1 MRLNAYIASC
11 GVSSRR
17 KAEIIILEG
26 RVQVN
31 GKIVLAPFF
40 QVDPDNDTV
49 TLDRKR
55 LNLSQHVYYVIN
67 KPTGYVCA
75 SSDKYDPVIVSLI
88 PNHNERLYPVGRLD
102 RESEGL
108 LILTNDGNFTQSILH
123 PSKEIRKEYEALL
136 NIPINDKQIE
146 RWRRGFEISARDIKA
161 TSINVTDRESYK
173 QPEPSQRGQEIFETR
188 HVKPLSISVMER
200 EPANQW
206 VSIVIVEGLKRE
218 IRLMAMDAGLKVK
231 RLIRRKIGKM
241 RLEKLSAGE
250 FVSLSFS
257 DLYTKIFNGGIV

>member
-40 QVDPDNDTV
+40 QVDPENDII
-49 TLDRKR
+49 TLDKKKI
-55 LNLSQHVYYVIN
+55 NLSQHVYYVIN

-75 SSDKYDPVIVSLI
+75 ASDKYDPVVIDLI
-88 PNHNERLYPVGRLD
+88 QNHNERLYPVGRLD
-102 RESEGL
+102 RDSEGL
-108 LILTNDGNFTQSILH
+108 LILTNDGEFTQSILH

-136 NIPINDKQIE
+136 NIPINIKQLE
-146 RWRRGFEISARDIKA
+146 RWRKGFEI
-161 TSINVTDRESYK
+161 
-173 QPEPSQRGQEIFETR
+173 PEGH
-188 HVKPLSISVMER
+188 HVKPLSINIIER
-200 EPANQW
+200 EPVNQW

-218 IRLMAMDAGLKVK
+218 IRLMAKEAGFKVE

-241 RLEKLSAGE
+241 RLERLSAGE